1 MKNKMQIFISL
12 LMAVT
17 VTMAVSCKSNKP
29 LTNKDMGMQRVERGC
44 AKEAMEEDGYYVVR
58 AEGLGK
64 TADLSKKAAMYSAK
78 QQLMNKLPQTIYG
91 QTDYSESVN
100 TTQTGKTNIN
110 SSVRTDATGYIQ
122 YVDAYNHVEC
132 EETYINKNGAY
143 LTVVVVKIP
152 QDEVTTLSL
161 KQRPEDN

>member
-1 MKNKMQIFISL
+1 MKTRMQIFIGL
-12 LMAVT
+12 LMAMMA
-17 VTMAVSCKSNKP
+17 TMCVSCQGDKP
-29 LTNKDMGMQRVERGC
+29 LTNKDFGMQRVERGC
-44 AKEAMEEDGYYVVR
+44 AKESIEEDGYYIVR

-78 QQLMNKLPQTIYG
+78 QQMMNKLPQTIYG
-91 QTDYSESVN
+91 QTDYSEEAN
-100 TTQTGKTNIN
+100 TTNTGKTNIN
-110 SSVRTDATGYIQ
+110 SSVRTNATGYIQ